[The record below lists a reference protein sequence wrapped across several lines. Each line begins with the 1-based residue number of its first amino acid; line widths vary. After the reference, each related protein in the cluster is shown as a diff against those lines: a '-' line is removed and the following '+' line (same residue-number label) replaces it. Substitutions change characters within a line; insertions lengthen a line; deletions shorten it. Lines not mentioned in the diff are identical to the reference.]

1 MKINTLILIL
11 YSFVFFLY
19 SQKLLAKY
27 EITDPPEC
35 FNNKGEAVKFENMKS
50 KTGKITIGIAKK
62 DALGKPIVYRFNY
75 DKSSKFLQKFI
86 DYHECAHHQA
96 GDLEKINLP
105 LNSKDYLLREDVADC
120 IAAIRMKSNH
130 LNAKNL
136 ILKTLKEL
144 KKAMK
149 YIGFDE
155 LVIKRREDN
164 ILKCFNKNVSF
175 KNYIEDIVEQKKAE
189 KQNNK

>member
-1 MKINTLILIL
+1 MKSLTRLDVI
-11 YSFVFFLY
+11 
-19 SQKLLAKY
+19 
-27 EITDPPEC
+27 
-35 FNNKGEAVKFENMKS
+35 NNKGEVVKFENMIS

-105 LNSKDYLLREDVADC
+105 LNSKDYLIREDVADC
-120 IAAIRMKSNH
+120 IATIRMKSNH

-136 ILKTLKEL
+136 ILNTLKEL

-155 LVIKRREDN
+155 LEIKRRKDN
-164 ILKCFNKNVSF
+164 ILKCFNKNISLTNYFEDFVKQ
-175 KNYIEDIVEQKKAE
+175 KNITKIK
-189 KQNNK
+189 

>member
-11 YSFVFFLY
+11 YSFVFFY
-19 SQKLLAKY
+19 THKKY
-27 EITDPPEC
+27 LQNMRSMTHLDVLTI
-35 FNNKGEAVKFENMKS
+35 KGTVKFENMKS

-62 DALGKPIVYRFNY
+62 DALGKPIIYRFNY

-96 GDLEKINLP
+96 GDLAKINLP
-105 LNSKDYLLREDVADC
+105 LNSKDYLLREDIADC

-136 ILKTLKEL
+136 ILITLKEL

-164 ILKCFNKNVSF
+164 ILKCFNKNISLTNYFEDFVS
-175 KNYIEDIVEQKKAE
+175 KRILQK
-189 KQNNK
+189 